1 VPKDASDRASTFV
14 LAIGT
19 PTIGGA
25 GETGQRRDGA
35 VDQPHDLAQA
45 DLARVLEKIV
55 AAVASPA
62 TSDQAGAPKVEEDLF
77 EKAERDL
84 LRCGDVAR
92 LQGFVRPAT
101 RQRNEGF
108 EGVAGFL
115 RQHEVVILAGVI
127 PALARIVLNGSV
139 KSLAM
144 ASTERAREVG
154 APGKSAGRQKK
165 KTRSGLLP
173 IAFTPKCL
181 PSVGGGGTSVTTN
194 GDCLLRTCPD
204 EITSRKRG
212 RGSCPASPAAAG
224 SAAFPWEPQADRNPT
239 C

>member
-1 VPKDASDRASTFV
+1 VPEDASDRASTFV

-45 DLARVLEKIV
+45 DVARVLEKIV

-108 EGVAGFL
+108 A
-115 RQHEVVILAGVI
+115 
-127 PALARIVLNGSV
+127 ARD
-139 KSLAM
+139 AT
-144 ASTERAREVG
+144 A
-154 APGKSAGRQKK
+154 Q
-165 KTRSGLLP
+165 
-173 IAFTPKCL
+173 
-181 PSVGGGGTSVTTN
+181 
-194 GDCLLRTCPD
+194 
-204 EITSRKRG
+204 
-212 RGSCPASPAAAG
+212 
-224 SAAFPWEPQADRNPT
+224 
-239 C
+239 